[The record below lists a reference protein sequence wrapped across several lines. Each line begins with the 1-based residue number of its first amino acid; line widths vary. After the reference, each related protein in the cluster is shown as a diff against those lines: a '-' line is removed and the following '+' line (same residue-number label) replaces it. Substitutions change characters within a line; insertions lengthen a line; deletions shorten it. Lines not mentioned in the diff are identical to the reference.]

1 MQSSPSFAPAHQV
14 ALFKNAPRDYLNLG
28 TSKSPYLVSYYIDES
43 FHTTWV
49 VRGRTKF
56 KTLKGE
62 DGLKF
67 AISDH
72 QFSLP
77 KVEAV
82 LISELPEYFKTTGP
96 GVDIILG
103 RDFLTSYSFL
113 FFKRANGAL
122 QLSKSCI
129 NRCKW
134 PDKSDRSID
143 FYTAWV
149 IDKRD
154 ETKAGISAFVNI
166 CSPFS
171 TWRSHKPCYW
181 DPRED
186 IGLSAMILAM
196 KTATQMPAL
205 EPGPVI
211 NIITNDNESYGTY
224 SPFIEI
230 QLGDLRDSKPFQ
242 NLNPRLQEMVI
253 RLLEYRKTYADR
265 NGLKEL
271 SCVHMINYQK
281 QEYRKRYGSAK
292 LEYAIQLAKLGAKMV
307 EFDTKDPSRYPISSN
322 HYYHFDNKT
331 QVLAVP
337 KKQVNKTLREILQS
351 YQQLHGTAPA
361 GLSDYSPSGDETPV
375 RGSTKAKIPTTDSRV
390 APKRDLSI
398 PIPILT
404 PNTKERTTYPHIP
417 TEEPSARGPT
427 EKTHST
433 LAFVPN
439 TQNYVKHRHLVDFA
453 LEEEL
458 EKMQQHGLSFPGL
471 CSILNRLKRNDLALY
486 EKTAILNETS
496 TQLQHLVKQSEE
508 RGLAIIER
516 QRRNCDVIMA
526 GARKQQEDLA
536 IGAALAAKHFKG
548 VAEGYFIRA
557 SQEAVGQP
565 TRGVVHPINLGTVD
579 PPIGFLP
586 KRHTYL
592 GRTPENVDMV
602 NIRQNATPI
611 DAQKR
616 LEMHRLVVE
625 RLQKSGKLPRTSF
638 SNDKIVAIDCRF
650 IKPTEEAEGPA
661 RARNAHDDISRK
673 VNENTERLKI
683 KAAKSKLDSVEAELA
698 AKFSDIDLKFRDN
711 RRREISTFTRNT
723 KARESFN
730 KAPEP
735 ATVRIF
741 GGANWPNKTGRGQ
754 LFEARHSGAVAKN
767 QGHSRMESNC
777 NPTVEPNTISKDT
790 ETEHKRPVQTN
801 MKNDTKV
808 EIRKTQ
814 ITTHKIGSHA
824 DESSHKIIA
833 KYPEG
838 PIGLANIGGIPGDR
852 GGNDPGHNKFPD
864 EDGSSF
870 GEIMY
875 APWDTIDP
883 KEFFGSSRLDS
894 EGSSA
899 NPERTM
905 NNIPIM
911 NGVQINLATDNE
923 ERPRIARGITP
934 QQLAEMTELSPGAQ
948 RILNKP
954 IGTLIDALV
963 VSPELRKTTIMA
975 VNDALGGSFLSED
988 ELILC
993 LSGGLAED
1001 QQIVSLTA

>member
-28 TSKSPYLVSYYIDES
+28 TPKSPYLVSYYIDES

-103 RDFLTSYSFL
+103 RDFLTACSFL

-171 TWRSHKPCYW
+171 TWRPHKPCYW
-181 DPRED
+181 NPRED

-211 NIITNDNESYGTY
+211 NIITNDNESYETY
-224 SPFIEI
+224 YPFIEI
-230 QLGDLRDSKPFQ
+230 PLRDLSDSEPFQ
-242 NLNPRLQEMVI
+242 NLSPRLREMVM
-253 RLLEYRKTYADR
+253 RLLQYRKTYADR

-281 QEYRKRYGSAK
+281 QEHKKRYGFAK
-292 LEYAIQLAKLGAKMV
+292 LQYAVQLAKLGAKMM

-351 YQQLHGTAPA
+351 YQQLNGTVPA

-375 RGSTKAKIPTTDSRV
+375 RGPTKAKIPTPDSKV
-390 APKRDLSI
+390 APKSDLSI
-398 PIPILT
+398 PIPIMT
-404 PNTKERTTYPHIP
+404 PNTKEPATYPHLP
-417 TEEPSARGPT
+417 TEEPSVHGPT
-427 EKTHST
+427 EVTRPT
-433 LAFVPN
+433 PAPVPN
-439 TQNYVKHRHLVDFA
+439 TQTHAKHRHLVDFA

-458 EKMQQHGLSFPGL
+458 DKMQQYGLSFPGL
-471 CSILNRLKRNDLALY
+471 CSILDRLKRNDLALY

-508 RGLAIIER
+508 RGLAITER

-548 VAEGYFIRA
+548 VVEGYFIRA
-557 SQEAVGQP
+557 SQEATRQP
-565 TRGVVHPINLGTVD
+565 TRGVVHPINLGTVN
-579 PPIGFLP
+579 PTPTYLPP

-592 GRTPENVDMV
+592 RHTESVDMV
-602 NIRQNATPI
+602 NTHEGAAPV

-616 LEMHRLVVE
+616 LEKHRLAVE
-625 RLQKSGKLPRTSF
+625 KLQQSGRLPRTSF

-650 IKPTEEAEGPA
+650 IKSREEAEGPA
-661 RARNAHDDISRK
+661 RTSNAHDISRRA
-673 VNENTERLKI
+673 NENTERLKI

-698 AKFSDIDLKFRDN
+698 AKFSDIDLKFRN
-711 RRREISTFTRNT
+711 NKRRETGTFTRDT
-723 KARESFN
+723 KAHEN
-730 KAPEP
+730 LNEAPEP
-735 ATVRIF
+735 ATVRVF
-741 GGANWPNKTGRGQ
+741 GGAIWPSKTGRGQ
-754 LFEARHSGAVAKN
+754 FFEVRHSGAVAKS
-767 QGHSRMESNC
+767 QGHSRMESNR
-777 NPTVEPNTISKDT
+777 NPTVEPNTIFKDT
-790 ETEHKRPVQTN
+790 ETEHRRPIQTN
-801 MKNDTKV
+801 VKNDTKV
-808 EIRKTQ
+808 EMRKTQ
-814 ITTHKIGSHA
+814 TTTHKIVSHA
-824 DESSHKIIA
+824 DESSHKIPA

-838 PIGLANIGGIPGDR
+838 AIGLANIGGIPGVR
-852 GGNDPGHNKFPD
+852 GGNDPRHNKFPD
-864 EDGSSF
+864 EDESSF
-870 GEIMY
+870 GEILY
-875 APWDTIDP
+875 APWNTIDP
-883 KEFFGSSRLDS
+883 KEFFGSSGLDS
-894 EGSSA
+894 EGSSP
-899 NPERTM
+899 NPERTT
-905 NNIPIM
+905 NDIPIT
-911 NGVQINLATDNE
+911 NGVPINLTTDNE
-923 ERPRIARGITP
+923 ERPRIAHGIAP
-934 QQLAEMTELSPGAQ
+934 QKLAEMTELSPGAQ

-963 VSPELRKTTIMA
+963 VSPELRKTTITA
-975 VNDALGGSFLSED
+975 VNDALGGSFLSEE

>member
-1 MQSSPSFAPAHQV
+1 MQSSPSFALDHQV

-28 TSKSPYLVSYYIDES
+28 TLKSPYLVSYYIDES

-82 LISELPEYFKTTGP
+82 LISELPEYFRTTGP

-103 RDFLTSYSFL
+103 RDFLTTYSFL
-113 FFKRANGAL
+113 FFKRASGAL

-171 TWRSHKPCYW
+171 TWRSYKPCYW

-211 NIITNDNESYGTY
+211 NIITNDNESYETY

-230 QLGDLRDSKPFQ
+230 QLGDVRDSKPFQ
-242 NLNPRLQEMVI
+242 NLSLRLQEMVV
-253 RLLEYRKTYADR
+253 RLLQYRKTYADR

-281 QEYRKRYGSAK
+281 QEHRKLYGFAK
-292 LEYAIQLAKLGAKMV
+292 LQYAVQLAKLGAKMV

-337 KKQVNKTLREILQS
+337 KKQVNKTLHEILQS
-351 YQQLHGTAPA
+351 YQQLNGTVPA

-375 RGSTKAKIPTTDSRV
+375 RGPTKAKIPAPDSKA
-390 APKRDLSI
+390 APKKDLSI
-398 PIPILT
+398 PIPTMT
-404 PNTKERTTYPHIP
+404 PNTKERATYPHLP
-417 TEEPSARGPT
+417 TEELSARGPT
-427 EKTHST
+427 KETRPTPTS
-433 LAFVPN
+433 VPN
-439 TQNYVKHRHLVDFA
+439 TQTHVKHRHLVDFA

-458 EKMQQHGLSFPGL
+458 EKMQQYGLSFPGL
-471 CSILNRLKRNDLALY
+471 CSILDRLKRNDLALY

-508 RGLAIIER
+508 RGLAITER

-548 VAEGYFIRA
+548 VVEGYFIRA
-557 SQEAVGQP
+557 SQEAAGQP
-565 TRGVVHPINLGTVD
+565 TRGVVHPITVD
-579 PPIGFLP
+579 PTPIHFPP

-592 GRTPENVDMV
+592 GHTPENVDML
-602 NIRQNATPI
+602 NIHE
-611 DAQKR
+611 DAALVDPQKR
-616 LEMHRLVVE
+616 LEKHRLAVE
-625 RLQKSGKLPRTSF
+625 KLQQSGKLPRTSF
-638 SNDKIVAIDCRF
+638 SGDKIVAIDCRF
-650 IKPTEEAEGPA
+650 IKSMEGAEGPA
-661 RARNAHDDISRK
+661 RASNAHDISRRA
-673 VNENTERLKI
+673 NENTERLRI
-683 KAAKSKLDSVEAELA
+683 KAAKSKLDSVETELA
-698 AKFSDIDLKFRDN
+698 AKFSDIDQKFRDN
-711 RRREISTFTRNT
+711 RRRETGTFTRDT
-723 KARESFN
+723 KARENFN
-730 KAPEP
+730 EDPEPEP
-735 ATVRIF
+735 ATVRIY
-741 GGANWPNKTGRGQ
+741 GGAIWPSKMGRGQ
-754 LFEARHSGAVAKN
+754 LFEMRNSGAVAKN
-767 QGHSRMESNC
+767 QDHNRMESNR

-790 ETEHKRPVQTN
+790 ETEHKRPIQTN
-801 MKNDTKV
+801 VKNDTKV
-808 EIRKTQ
+808 ETRKTQ

-824 DESSHKIIA
+824 DESSHKIPT

-838 PIGLANIGGIPGDR
+838 AIGLANIGGIPGDR
-852 GGNDPGHNKFPD
+852 GGNDPRHNKFPD

-875 APWDTIDP
+875 APWNTIDP
-883 KEFFGSSRLDS
+883 KEFFGSSGLDS
-894 EGSSA
+894 EGSST
-899 NPERTM
+899 NPERTT
-905 NNIPIM
+905 NDIPIT
-911 NGVQINLATDNE
+911 NGVPINLTTDNG

-934 QQLAEMTELSPGAQ
+934 QQLAEMTELSPGTQ

-963 VSPELRKTTIMA
+963 VSPELRKTTITA